1 MYLTGKNTESLE
13 VYNNS
18 GGLFHCELLSDRSP
32 NKFLFSRLKCYK
44 HMNAIKPEPNK
55 PRRLQ
60 PVENRSLPVQG
71 LSGSNARRSSGVTA
85 EITAKLIVNVVLSTA
100 AIATLMQLAPYAVS
114 QQAKLQEVKAEV
126 QRTENRLKRLND
138 KLGRSFDPQQSR
150 SVMQEQT
157 DRVEPNK
164 KNIFYLEKS
173 REEPPSE

>member
-1 MYLTGKNTESLE
+1 
-13 VYNNS
+13 
-18 GGLFHCELLSDRSP
+18 
-32 NKFLFSRLKCYK
+32 
-44 HMNAIKPEPNK
+44 MNAIKPEPAK

-60 PVENRSLPVQG
+60 PVENQSLPVQALPGANTHRSPG
-71 LSGSNARRSSGVTA
+71 LTA

-100 AIATLMQLAPYAVS
+100 AIATLMQLTPYALS
-114 QQAKLQEVKAEV
+114 QQAKLQEIQTEV

-164 KNIFYLEKS
+164 KNVFYLEKS